1 MDVAILSLT
10 VLLVLTGPAPV
21 QPADVPVPAC
31 RTFGEIYSSGKE
43 LCEKMWDHSFAY
55 ETNLSLA
62 FTMWFFE
69 AENPNNKVADRLGWP
84 TADDCHLEYFHKDT
98 PGPEPDNFT
107 ECHPWQDYSCC
118 HQNTVSSAQKIKE
131 SYGKERRWDRCGPLS
146 SACERFFV
154 QEACLYEC
162 EPNAGI
168 TEITLSVCRSIYLS
182 IRLFLHLSTYQA
194 TNPLTI
200 LLCERPGFY
209 RKFPAHIYNESDPS
223 HNAWQLE
230 GMPIRADYCDAFL
243 RACRHDRFC
252 ADDSG
257 SYYSCAMEYAE
268 VDFKKTTGVNGGL
281 VAGVVIACVAVVVVC
296 GKLGYLIFR
305 EIKGQPVF
313 AGRPPVFNKLE
324 A

>member
-162 EPNAGI
+162 EPNAG
-168 TEITLSVCRSIYLS
+168 
-182 IRLFLHLSTYQA
+182 
-194 TNPLTI
+194 
-200 LLCERPGFY
+200 FY